1 MSGSFLPRRTCSKDL
16 LCFVRDTWGA
26 KRMIRREFIRLLSG
40 AAIAGPIGALGQHA
54 KPSRIGFLRVGPP
67 PSSYIGGFREG
78 LQEQGLM
85 EGRDVVIEY
94 ALAQSSAQIPETAL
108 QLARSQPDIILAAGT
123 PSVFPARDAA
133 GRIPLVF
140 VATFDPVT
148 TGLVASLARPGG
160 NVTGLTTISGDLVA
174 KRLELIKE
182 FFPTFTKVAI
192 LIRDSSP
199 TAPHYI
205 QQSRFAAEKLALE
218 LQILTER
225 QPSDLE
231 KLLVAARASDALV
244 VGDDTEFTT
253 FRTKNAELAIT
264 NKVPTIHGLREMV
277 DAGGLIAYGASFH
290 DLYRRAASQVKK
302 ILQGVKP
309 GDVPVEQPSKF
320 ELVVNARTANALALK
335 LSPMLLARADE
346 VIE

>member
-1 MSGSFLPRRTCSKDL
+1 MVVGAGRKPMKRRDFLVFLGSSLVANPMAATCQK
-16 LCFVRDTWGA
+16 VT
-26 KRMIRREFIRLLSG
+26 
-40 AAIAGPIGALGQHA
+40 
-54 KPSRIGFLRVGPP
+54 PSRIGFLRVGPP
-67 PSSYIGGFREG
+67 PPTYIGGFREG
-78 LQEQGLM
+78 LQEQGLV
-85 EGRDVVIEY
+85 EGRDFVIEY
-94 ALAQSSAQIPETAL
+94 ALAQSAAQIPETAV
-108 QLARSQPDIILAAGT
+108 QLARTQPDIIVAAGT

-133 GRIPLVF
+133 GRIPVVF
-140 VATFDPVT
+140 VATFDPVE
-148 TGLVASLARPGG
+148 TGLVPSLARPAG

-182 FFPTFTKVAI
+182 FFPAFTKVAI
-192 LIRDSSP
+192 LVRESSP

-205 QQSRFAAEKLALE
+205 QQSRFAAEKLGVD
-218 LQILTER
+218 LQVLTER
-225 QPSDLE
+225 QPADLE
-231 KLLVAARASDALV
+231 KLLAAARASDALV

-253 FRTKNAELAIT
+253 LRTKIAELAVS

-309 GDVPVEQPSKF
+309 GDLPIEQPAKF
-320 ELVVNARTANALALK
+320 EFVVNVRTARALGLK